1 MKQLILDYDYL
12 LFFVGALVLTF
23 IVAKLVKFYITRLI
37 NRSVTHAHV
46 TDKTKLLFF
55 RQLIV
60 AAVYIAGIA
69 LAISFVPSLRA
80 VAASILAGAGV
91 LAVAIGFASQAA
103 LSNLIS
109 GAFIVLFQPF
119 KVGQR
124 ITVRDTK
131 TGIVEDITLRHT
143 VIRDFENRR
152 IVIPNSVISNEIIVN
167 ADMTEERVARFVDVG
182 ISYGSDVELA
192 KTIMAECVA
201 AHPLLVDTRT
211 PEDLEKGT
219 PLVLPRVILLA
230 DSSVNLRAVAW
241 TKNAADAHVLGCDLN
256 ETLKARF
263 EAAGIE
269 IPFPHRTVYTH
280 RVEAPGG
287 AA

>member
-1 MKQLILDYDYL
+1 MVQLWQDFDYL
-12 LFFVGALVLTF
+12 FLFGGTILLTLIVGRLVGM
-23 IVAKLVKFYITRLI
+23 YITRLI
-37 NRSVTHAHV
+37 ERSAAHPHV

-60 AAVYIAGIA
+60 AAVYIAGFA
-69 LAISFVPSLRA
+69 LAISFVPKLRA

-119 KVGQR
+119 KVGDR
-124 ITVRDTK
+124 ITLRDTK

-152 IVIPNSVISNEIIVN
+152 IVVPNSVMSNEIIVN
-167 ADMTEERVARFVDVG
+167 GDMVEEKIARFVDVG
-182 ISYGSDVELA
+182 ISYDSDVQRA
-192 KTIMAECVA
+192 KALMTECVS
-201 AHPLLVDTRT
+201 AHPLLVDTRS

-219 PLVLPRVILLA
+219 PLVIPRVILLA

-241 TKNAADAHVLGCDLN
+241 AKNSADAYAMGCDLN
-256 ETLKARF
+256 ETIKARF
-263 EAAGIE
+263 EAEGIS
-269 IPFPHRTVYTH
+269 IPFPHRTVYMH
-280 RVEAPGG
+280 
-287 AA
+287 AADAH